1 MSEDI
6 RCQKC
11 GSQTVVR
18 TVKRGPN
25 VGRSFRVCTRYPE
38 CKGKVAIES
47 QEGDTTQAAEVHK
60 QAPTDM
66 AIEARGLVKR
76 YGDDVLAVDGVDLAI
91 RRNTVYALLGPNGA
105 GKTTTILM
113 LTTLIQPTAG
123 SASVAGFNVVHQA
136 SAVRRRIG
144 VTFQEMVLDI
154 ELTGRQVLEYHG
166 RLYGLRRALRKAKIA
181 ELLALVE
188 LKEAAD
194 RRVNTYSGGMKRR
207 LELARGLM
215 TEPEVLFLDEPTLGL
230 DPQNRAS
237 IWDYIRNLKTER
249 GSTVL
254 LTTHYMDEAEQLAD
268 RVGIMD
274 HGRIVVEGSPRELID
289 QMGADSIRIVGQGD
303 IDKLVEK
310 VRALSFVETVTTGDG
325 LIQIGVDS
333 GNRRLSDVISAATG
347 SGFVVEDIS
356 VAKPSLSDVFLK
368 YTGRQL
374 RDK

>member
-6 RCQKC
+6 RCPKC

-25 VGRSFRVCTRYPE
+25 VGRSFHVCTRYPE
-38 CKGKVAIES
+38 CKGKVAIGS

-91 RRNTVYALLGPNGA
+91 RHNTVYALLGPNGA

-166 RLYGLRRALRKAKIA
+166 RLYGMKKAHRKAKIA
-181 ELLALVE
+181 EFLALVE
-188 LKEAAD
+188 LKEASN
-194 RRVNTYSGGMKRR
+194 RRVSTYSGGMKRR

-303 IDKLVEK
+303 IDKLVEI